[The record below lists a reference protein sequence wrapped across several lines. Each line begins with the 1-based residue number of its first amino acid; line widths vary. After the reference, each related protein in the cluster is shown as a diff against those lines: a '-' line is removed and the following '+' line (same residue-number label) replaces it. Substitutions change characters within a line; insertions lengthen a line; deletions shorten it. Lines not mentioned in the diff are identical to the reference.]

1 MPSAQQLGDDLR
13 KLRVDQDAL
22 FAKYKKDDGTLD
34 MPAEQVGEARER
46 NEAITKAAKDYE
58 GQLEVEGWASDNAS
72 ALKAVAGRGKTHQA
86 DPSDRNADHPTAKTL
101 GELFVESGAYR
112 NFIKAGKPRGVP
124 FGEALEIDLEAQYGK
139 AVAAR
144 GIKAVFNEVSTT
156 GWAPQAMRLPDATI
170 PGFET
175 VSVAS
180 LMPEGRTSGNA
191 VPYMLET
198 TTTSGAAEVAESGAK
213 PESALGLTEQTS
225 PVRKI
230 ATWLPVTDEAL
241 EDVPMVESYIDTRLR
256 QFVILRENLQLLS
269 GDGNAPNLRGILA
282 TANVQTQAK
291 GADPTPDA
299 VYKAMTKVR
308 VNSFFEPTA
317 GVFHPNDWQDIRL
330 LRTADGIYIW
340 GSPADAG
347 PERIWGIQA
356 LQTSQMTENTGLVG
370 AFRAGAQ
377 IFRRSDLAL
386 SVGWVNDQFTKNQ
399 RTILVEERL
408 ALVAFRP
415 TAFCT
420 ITGI

>member
-1 MPSAQQLGDDLR
+1 MPSAQQLGDSLR

-22 FAKYKKDDGTLD
+22 FAKFKKDDGTLD
-34 MPAEQVGEARER
+34 MPAEQVTEARER

-72 ALKAVAGRGKTHQA
+72 ALKAVAGRGKTRAA
-86 DPSDRNADHPTAKTL
+86 DPTDDRNADRPTTKTL
-101 GELFVESGAYR
+101 GELFVQSPAYL
-112 NFIKAGKPRGVP
+112 NFIKAGKPSGP
-124 FGEALEIDLEAQYGK
+124 FDQALVIDLEEQYGK
-139 AVAAR
+139 AVAAK
-144 GIKAVFNEVSTT
+144 GIKAVFDSAT
-156 GWAPQAMRLPDATI
+156 GWAPQAIRLPDVTI
-170 PGFET
+170 PGYET

-180 LMPEGRTSGNA
+180 LMPEGRTSQNA
-191 VPYMLET
+191 IPYMLET
-198 TTTSGAAEVAESGAK
+198 TTTNAAAETAESGTK
-213 PESALGLTEQTS
+213 PESTLALTEESS

-230 ATWLPVTDEAL
+230 ATSLPVTDESL
-241 EDVPMVESYIDTRLR
+241 EDVPMVESYVDTRLR
-256 QFVILRENLQLLS
+256 TFVQLRENLQILR
-269 GDGNAPNLRGILA
+269 GDGSAPNLRGILN

-291 GADPTPDA
+291 GTDPTPDA

-330 LRTADGIYIW
+330 LRTAEGIYIW

-347 PERIWGIQA
+347 PERIWGLQV
-356 LQTSQMTENTGLVG
+356 LQTSQMLENTGLVG

-386 SVGWVNDQFTKNQ
+386 SVGWVNAQFTANQ

-408 ALVAFRP
+408 ALVVFRP
-415 TAFCT
+415 SAFCM